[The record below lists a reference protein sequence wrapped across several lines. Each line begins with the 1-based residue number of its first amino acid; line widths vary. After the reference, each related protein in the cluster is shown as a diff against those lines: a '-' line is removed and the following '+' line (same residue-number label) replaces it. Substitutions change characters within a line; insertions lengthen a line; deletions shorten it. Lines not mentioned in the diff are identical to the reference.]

1 MVVVDEKEVAVARC
15 GAVNV
20 VAAGG
25 GREQGIYS
33 LTLGIWA
40 PAVLIHQVPGA
51 RRARAVNLIQ

>member
-25 GREQGIYS
+25 GREQVF
-33 LTLGIWA
+33 TA
-40 PAVLIHQVPGA
+40 
-51 RRARAVNLIQ
+51 